1 MNCFQKF
8 RKTVRCVF
16 EMLKKVIFQKATCS
30 HLRINVH
37 SLLKNNKN
45 DSFAGTYNFIR
56 YSDLLGTVFQLTNT
70 KY

>member
-1 MNCFQKF
+1 MNGFQKF

-16 EMLKKVIFQKATCS
+16 EMSKKVIFKKATCS